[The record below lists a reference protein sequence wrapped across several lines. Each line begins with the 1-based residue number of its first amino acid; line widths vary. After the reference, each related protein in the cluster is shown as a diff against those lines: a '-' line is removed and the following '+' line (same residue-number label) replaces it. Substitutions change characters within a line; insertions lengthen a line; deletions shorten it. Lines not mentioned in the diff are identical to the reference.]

1 MANELDFG
9 PRLLEQIKANGMTI
23 NKLSTVTGLSYSAI
37 VFYTQSK
44 RFPNIPILVQ
54 LAKTLNCTTDYLC
67 GLSDSPRTVER
78 SVEASFCPMLKRCCI
93 GENCAWHKRCG
104 MLFGVPDEAMS
115 SRTEQQ

>member
-1 MANELDFG
+1 MANEFVFG
-9 PRLLEQIKANGMTI
+9 PRLLEQIKANGLTI
-23 NKLSTVTGLSYSAI
+23 NKLSTITGLSYSAI

-54 LAKTLNCTTDYLC
+54 IAKALNCTTDYLC
-67 GLSDSPRTVER
+67 GLSDSPGTAKH
-78 SVEASFCPMLKRCCI
+78 SVEASFCPILKGCCV

-104 MLFGVPDEAMS
+104 AWFGVPDESMS